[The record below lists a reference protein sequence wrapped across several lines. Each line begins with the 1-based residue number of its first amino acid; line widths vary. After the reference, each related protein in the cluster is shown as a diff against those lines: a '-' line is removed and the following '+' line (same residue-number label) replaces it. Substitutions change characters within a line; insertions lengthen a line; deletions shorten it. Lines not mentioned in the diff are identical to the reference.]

1 MARSDKDELIKS
13 DALSL
18 MHTYDLA
25 PRDFGAHEAA
35 PQGGDRRLHQRP
47 NYKSAI
53 LLGIFHTEQ
62 GTDQLRPG
70 CRPQI
75 NREEVYVEIDRY
87 RRSDDRYIQR
97 GICPIGAR

>member
-13 DALSL
+13 DDLSL

-53 LLGIFHTEQ
+53 LLGISYRARNRPTTARLSATNQQ
-62 GTDQLRPG
+62 GGSL
-70 CRPQI
+70 C
-75 NREEVYVEIDRY
+75 
-87 RRSDDRYIQR
+87 
-97 GICPIGAR
+97 